1 MVIGVWLTM
10 GVSVKQR
17 LIFMISRFVPILSK
31 LKALKNHGRLMWHAF
46 RHADTPKWIK
56 GMMIAVVVYLI
67 SPIDVIPDFA
77 LILGLTDDAIV
88 ITVAMWFLGQMIPE
102 SVRNSMGQQGDL
114 TAQNGTKERNLSAG
128 RATNRKSDQ
137 GIGWQ
142 KPMLAGLLIGVIIL
156 ALINADA
163 LGLALQ
169 KLVQ

>member
-1 MVIGVWLTM
+1 M

-102 SVRNSMGQQGDL
+102 SVRNSLDQQGYPASPHGPRDG
-114 TAQNGTKERNLSAG
+114 QSIPVKPVRNRGDGAP
-128 RATNRKSDQ
+128 
-137 GIGWQ
+137 GWQ
-142 KPMLAGLLIGVIIL
+142 KPLLAGILVGVIIL
-156 ALINADA
+156 AFINAEE

-169 KLVQ
+169 RMVQ